1 MSAHAS
7 IQAFCSAMG
16 LPPQAP
22 PLTLRFERSGN
33 LHIECRDGSVV
44 MYLTRAMPLH
54 RQGIAAAALKAVHP
68 DRALPH
74 MVNVAF
80 YGEALL
86 VLLISITENR
96 VDLPTLESGAQ
107 VLVRLVDEIDA
118 AAR

>member
-7 IQAFCSAMG
+7 IRAFCSAMG

-22 PLTLRFERSGN
+22 PLTLRFERSGD
-33 LHIECRDGSVV
+33 LHMECRDGFVA

-54 RQGIAAAALKAVHP
+54 RKGVAAAALSAVHP
-68 DRALPH
+68 DRTVPH

-86 VLLISITENR
+86 VLLISIAENS
-96 VDLPTLESGAQ
+96 VDLPTLETAAQ